1 MKQEELTEEEVKT
14 TLNEATKMLL
24 DLQFKI
30 LDLRTEIKKFKYDKT
45 INVSQYLDQM
55 NELKKIEL
63 LKKLLIVSIEQL
75 KQTIIKKD

>member
-1 MKQEELTEEEVKT
+1 MKQKELTEEEVKT
-14 TLNEATKMLL
+14 KLDEATKMLL
-24 DLQFKI
+24 DLQFTI

-75 KQTIIKKD
+75 LKTIIKKD

>member
-1 MKQEELTEEEVKT
+1 MKQKELTEEEVKT
-14 TLNEATKMLL
+14 KLDEALKMLL
-24 DLQFKI
+24 DLQFTI